1 MEWLLALQAA
11 VKAVAPQIILPGC
24 EMSLRLMQAAV
35 AKSASGTA
43 PMPMVGKE
51 LEALIIRSLGP
62 PQSYAV
68 GVDKSLLQ
76 PVLQRAGVRIP
87 EFTVAQTPQD
97 AARFARELGGA
108 TFVKPSDGVGSR
120 DVIECDTP
128 QAAEAAARRVQAG
141 FKLSAIRGAQPTV
154 LIQRRIVGH
163 MLPRTSVAYDG
174 IELAGFARERV
185 HAIAP
190 GRGSTVVR
198 YVCAPQPA
206 QFSRAV
212 AATLHLTG
220 FFAVEYCVEQSSGDA
235 YLIDFSRRM
244 APSTHTGSMVGVDL
258 CAALAAALRGEA
270 VTPRDIPEGSSR
282 MMTLFPQE
290 VWRDPRSPALH
301 QYPMDVPWDD
311 PPLWL
316 ALSGWRYEADG

>member
-1 MEWLLALQAA
+1 
-11 VKAVAPQIILPGC
+11 
-24 EMSLRLMQAAV
+24 MSLRLMQAAV

-141 FKLSAIRGAQPTV
+141 FKLGAIRGAQPTV

-198 YVCAPQPA
+198 YVHAPQPA
-206 QFSRAV
+206 QFSRAI

-270 VTPRDIPEGSSR
+270 VTPRDIPAGSSR

-290 VWRDPRSPALH
+290 VWRDPCSPALH